1 MLGTQ
6 ARQVRRL
13 PIPRTLGRKDAQML
27 ALTVAICMLPFVA
40 LSGADLWI
48 ETTDPKQLK
57 DMGIV
62 IHR

>member
-1 MLGTQ
+1 
-6 ARQVRRL
+6 
-13 PIPRTLGRKDAQML
+13 ML